1 MLAAADRKRIC
12 QARKRGWDEVE
23 PLEVRWERGC
33 IGSGLK
39 CWVEW
44 ARGLELLGLNVAMRA
59 AKLFRIGNL
68 ILSEINIGFYAVKM
82 VSYFDEMK
90 ILFV

>member
-1 MLAAADRKRIC
+1 
-12 QARKRGWDEVE
+12 
-23 PLEVRWERGC
+23 
-33 IGSGLK
+33 
-39 CWVEW
+39 
-44 ARGLELLGLNVAMRA
+44 MRA

-90 ILFV
+90 LLIVLVKNCGYMS